1 MGVCVHEGQLHAL
14 TEYMEGG
21 SLEQLILSR
30 PPEPL
35 PQPLRIS
42 LAADVADGMMY
53 LHSLGVFHRD
63 LTTKV
68 YIYTYIY
75 KDTQST
81 THSPNR

>member
-21 SLEQLILSR
+21 SLEQLILGR

-35 PQPLRIS
+35 PQPLRVS
-42 LAADVADGMMY
+42 LAADVAEGMMY

-68 YIYTYIY
+68 IILIHIFIY
-75 KDTQST
+75 
-81 THSPNR
+81 